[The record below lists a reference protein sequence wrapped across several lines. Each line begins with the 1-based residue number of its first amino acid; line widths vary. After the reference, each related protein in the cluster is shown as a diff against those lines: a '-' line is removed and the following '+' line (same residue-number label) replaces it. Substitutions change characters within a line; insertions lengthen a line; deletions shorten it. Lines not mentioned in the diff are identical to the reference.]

1 MIIRACLCVVQI
13 WFTSVQTTVQ
23 TTFLFLFLYLF
34 LSFSFSL
41 FLFFSFS
48 LFSLSLSLS
57 LSFPVAIQR
66 PYFSTLSLNIPPLK
80 HLPRNLHA
88 SVAPCTSL
96 VRRFQSCSWAWLNHI
111 VPYCSWVRHPAP
123 SLSCL
128 LCHENARSEE
138 GLCARKVDGYWEGN
152 WNVLKL
158 LKTMAEDRAGQSV
171 PPQALQLQPAQLP
184 LQKGSNQNIHVCMKL
199 YDTAWHC
206 ITLHLFLYL
215 ALRELVKPDY
225 CCTRCNM
232 RGIGIVFGVFSSLLT
247 FKPLILCQ
255 ILTYVRILF
264 HLFLQ
269 PGDTDWHG
277 PSRAYQPRPHNTICD
292 NVIPISW
299 QSTAIPGHFTSQNS
313 SRARLADLKH
323 GRDE

>member
-1 MIIRACLCVVQI
+1 
-13 WFTSVQTTVQ
+13 
-23 TTFLFLFLYLF
+23 
-34 LSFSFSL
+34 
-41 FLFFSFS
+41 
-48 LFSLSLSLS
+48 LSLSLS
-57 LSFPVAIQR
+57 LFPPR
-66 PYFSTLSLNIPPLK
+66 HWPGFLLDTLSLNIPPLT

-96 VRRFQSCSWAWLNHI
+96 VRRFQSCSRAWLNHI
-111 VPYCSWVRHPAP
+111 VPYCSRVRHPAP

-138 GLCARKVDGYWEGN
+138 GLCARKVDGYWEDN

-158 LKTMAEDRAGQSV
+158 LKTMAEDCAGQSV

-184 LQKGSNQNIHVCMKL
+184 LQKGSNHNIHVCMKL
-199 YDTAWHC
+199 YDTVWHC

-225 CCTRCNM
+225 CCTCCKRHRHCLWGLQQSTDIQASHLVPDPHL
-232 RGIGIVFGVFSSLLT
+232 RPKSFPSL
-247 FKPLILCQ
+247 PAA
-255 ILTYVRILF
+255 R
-264 HLFLQ
+264 
-269 PGDTDWHG
+269 WHG

-299 QSTAIPGHFTSQNS
+299 QSTAIPWHFTSQNS